1 MMSPLRSLTFLICL
15 FAGIAP
21 AVAENLPIEAFFG
34 RWSGSAVGQS
44 VTTSTMGYGARDLDV
59 TISGTVEGFDITWI
73 TVIKPSG
80 VEPDSDGHRRAS
92 TASFLRRGP
101 SSFEAKGAQ
110 GVGPG
115 KSYSWARIEERSL
128 IVYVFEIDGDG
139 VYDLSRYVRTISD
152 SGIMDLSFTRN
163 RDGAT
168 VRRVT
173 GNLLPAND

>member
-21 AVAENLPIEAFFG
+21 AAAENLPIEAFFG
-34 RWSGSAVGQS
+34 RWGGSAVGQS

-59 TISGTVEGFDITWI
+59 TISGTAEGFDITWI

-80 VEPDSDGHRRAS
+80 VEPDSDEHRRIS
-92 TASFLRRGP
+92 TASFLSSGP

-128 IVYVFEIDGDG
+128 IVYVFEIDGEG

-152 SGIMDLSFTRN
+152 SGIMDLSFTRT

-173 GNLLPAND
+173 GNLLPASE

>member
-1 MMSPLRSLTFLICL
+1 
-15 FAGIAP
+15 
-21 AVAENLPIEAFFG
+21 
-34 RWSGSAVGQS
+34 
-44 VTTSTMGYGARDLDV
+44 MGYGARDLDV
-59 TISGTVEGFDITWI
+59 TISGTADGFDITWI

-80 VEPDSDGHRRAS
+80 VQQDSEGHRRTS
-92 TASFLRRGP
+92 TASYLANGP

-115 KSYSWARIEERSL
+115 KSYSWARIDERSL
-128 IVYVFEIDGDG
+128 IVYVFEIDGEG

-152 SGIMDLSFTRN
+152 SGIMDLSFTRD

-173 GNLLPAND
+173 GNLLPASN

>member
-1 MMSPLRSLTFLICL
+1 MMSPLRSLIFLICL
-15 FAGIAP
+15 FAGIVP
-21 AVAENLPIEAFFG
+21 AAAETLPIDAFFG
-34 RWSGSAVGQS
+34 RWGGSAIGQS

-59 TISGTVEGFDITWI
+59 TISGTAEGFDITWI

-80 VEPDSDGHRRAS
+80 VEQDSEGHRTS
-92 TASFLRRGP
+92 TASFLRSGP

-128 IVYVFEIDGDG
+128 IVYVFEIDGEG

-152 SGIMDLSFTRN
+152 SGIMDLSFTRD

-173 GNLLPAND
+173 GNLLPASE